1 MDNFYKVDEVAEIF
15 NVKPITIRKWCQL
28 GFIKARKFG
37 KSWYIF
43 RDDLSDLIDS
53 SGSGSLKSSNGF
65 LKEEYIGR

>member
-43 RDDLSDLIDS
+43 RDDLAHLIDS
-53 SGSGSLKSSNGF
+53 PGRGSVKSGNGF
-65 LKEEYIGR
+65 LKEELIGR